1 MINKFEAGDRVT
13 IAEFCGYGPFAT
25 LVLMADDEQVEVL
38 CESEDGQKHFN
49 TVYDDHVDLLS
60 HEKSN

>member
-1 MINKFEAGDRVT
+1 MLILLL
-13 IAEFCGYGPFAT
+13 
-25 LVLMADDEQVEVL
+25 LVLAYFMWTDLTLGRHVSFTDDEQVEVL
-38 CESEDGQKHFN
+38 CDSEDGQKHFN